1 MNKLLQLRLK
11 AKLTVRELSEKSDV
25 SPTTITRLENNA
37 LKSHPLTIAKLA
49 DALGAELTDL
59 TEFITDPKEDPHATL
74 ETVGV

>member
-11 AKLTVRELSEKSDV
+11 AKLTVKELAEKADV

-37 LKSHPLTIAKLA
+37 LRSHPITIAKLA
-49 DALGAELTDL
+49 DALGAEI
-59 TEFITDPKEDPHATL
+59 TELMGFITDPKLNPHATL